1 MSHSAPGRI
10 TLRTLKSLW
19 SVALGFLA
27 LAAFAQPASAITV
40 TGSDPVDTSTPGLD
54 LVNAKLDFDPGA
66 GTSSLTLQTVAP
78 STGVV
83 PSSFYVLL
91 GKAAGGQCVATGEDA
106 GVLVYLMIW
115 TAEGQGL
122 QWILS
127 NPLAY
132 GNVDVQRTGTTITAS
147 IAADSNLQ
155 GKDFDCAQVQ
165 SNSQALDAE
174 GVTQD
179 VNVDLMN
186 LFVGGATNEVPP
198 VKFEIPVITDQ
209 DQDGVPDAKDK
220 CPAAPGGATNGCLT
234 IADRLAIR
242 LGSKRVA
249 IDKMVA
255 KTGAAC
261 PLKAKVT
268 VTLKKKT
275 IGTGV
280 VSVST
285 HGNFCRAYGVVKLK
299 KTVKAKTSVK
309 IVVKGTGMGA
319 IAATR
324 KR

>member
-1 MSHSAPGRI
+1 MR
-10 TLRTLKSLW
+10 TLRSLW

-27 LAAFAQPASAITV
+27 LAAFAQPASAVTV

-54 LVNAKLDFDPGA
+54 LVNASLKYDPAA
-66 GTSSLTLQTVAP
+66 GSSSLTVQTVAP

-83 PSSFYVLL
+83 PATVYVLL
-91 GKAAGGQCVATGEDA
+91 GKASNGQCLASGESV
-106 GVLVYLMIW
+106 GVLVYSMIW
-115 TAEGQGL
+115 TPDGDGL
-122 QWILS
+122 LWILS
-127 NPLAY
+127 DPLAY
-132 GNVDVQRTGTTITAS
+132 GAIDVTRSGTTINAS
-147 IAADSNLQ
+147 IAASDSLK
-155 GKDFDCAQVQ
+155 GLDFDCAQVQ
-165 SNSQALDAE
+165 TKAQVKDADGVGQDLDIDA
-174 GVTQD
+174 
-179 VNVDLMN
+179 MN
-186 LFVGGATNEVPP
+186 LFVGGATNEVAP
-198 VKFEIPVITDQ
+198 VKFEIPQVTDADHDGIQ
-209 DQDGVPDAKDK
+209 DNKDK
-220 CPAAPGGATNGCLT
+220 CPTEVGGAANGCLT
-234 IADRLAIR
+234 IPDRLAIR

-255 KTGAAC
+255 RSGATC

-309 IVVKGTGMGA
+309 IVVKATGMGS
-319 IAATR
+319 ISATR